1 MHDIFISY
9 SHQDKPVANMVLG
22 ILEQHG
28 IKCWIDYRDALP
40 GNSFAASIVHAI
52 KECKFFVLLLSTASS
67 ESTHV
72 LNEVNSAVKAGK
84 TIVPF
89 KIDDGEM
96 SEGMEYYV
104 GKTHWLDAITPPME
118 MHIKQLAETIGNW
131 QSGMSAPKVF
141 PQTLSA
147 APAQSI
153 HKSACRMMTFDEL
166 IENGHTASSIAIQ
179 LVENDYI
186 NCNGISEDNEGTA
199 SQWEEFLQNNSDTFH
214 YLVNGENKIVGDWSI
229 VALADE
235 AYALAVKGELLE
247 KDLGPDNTE
256 LICFP
261 DTYNGYILS
270 ISLLPEYRNSQN
282 YNLLIDSFLRQMED
296 YAESGIFFRQWC
308 MNVFGKEVEALIKRL
323 GFKYVCDNK
332 SFGKIFTCSFMPLPD
347 IPLLKKFPKLIEKY
361 HEQE

>member
-9 SHQDKPVANMVLG
+9 SHQDKQVANMVLG
-22 ILEQHG
+22 ILEQNG

-52 KECKFFVLLLSTASS
+52 KECKFFVLLLSTASG
-67 ESTHV
+67 ESPHV

-104 GKTHWLDAITPPME
+104 GKTHWLEAITPPME
-118 MHIKQLAETIGNW
+118 LHIKQLAEAIGNW
-131 QSGMSAPKVF
+131 QKSLSAPEASSQKL
-141 PQTLSA
+141 PI
-147 APAQSI
+147 APVQSI
-153 HKSACRMMTFDEL
+153 HKNVCRMMTFEEL
-166 IENGHTASSIAIQ
+166 IESGHTASSIAIQ

-186 NCNGISEDNEGTA
+186 NCNGIEEDNEGTA
-199 SQWEEFLQNNSDTFH
+199 SQWEEFLQNSSDTFR
-214 YLVNGENKIVGDWSI
+214 YLVNGENKIVGNWSI
-229 VALADE
+229 VALTDE
-235 AYALAVKGELLE
+235 AYELAVKGELLE

-261 DTYNGYILS
+261 DTYNGYILA
-270 ISLLPEYRNSQN
+270 ISLLPEYRNLQN
-282 YNLLIDSFLRQMED
+282 YNLLIDSFLRQIED
-296 YAESGIFFRQWC
+296 YAENGIFFRKWC

-323 GFKYVCDNK
+323 GFKYICDNK
-332 SFGKIFTCSFMPLPD
+332 KFGKIFACPFMPLPD

-361 HEQE
+361 HEHE